1 MVISFEKKTIW
12 VHVVWVIWKKINKF
26 CKLYKNGDIFQKKK
40 NPAGHCILNKWKIFS
55 KKELKNK
62 IFIYYFFFFQLSYF
76 SFAFKDTPL
85 LPLLTPVS
93 LYH

>member
-40 NPAGHCILNKWKIFS
+40 NQPDIVFWINEKFFL
-55 KKELKNK
+55 KKN
-62 IFIYYFFFFQLSYF
+62 
-76 SFAFKDTPL
+76 
-85 LPLLTPVS
+85 
-93 LYH
+93 